1 MPYVCVPIHAHVWL
15 SIPAGLSLCALCA
28 LYVCLRGS
36 RACLP
41 LIAPHLS
48 LSALCLY
55 HEVLGNGRD
64 PPPRRNHGQRRFA
77 TQSFSHEG
85 GSLGRARCSMF
96 GCGMAAASCGTCAA
110 HAAHVRHMCAAAERE
125 DRCMCGTCEAAEREG
140 RCMCGTCEAA
150 EREGRCMCGTC
161 EAVER
166 EGRCMCG
173 TCVAPAALISTL
185 AASDLPVISSLLSPP
200 SRPQVRCLKYFDF
213 LKDEAFVQRRAG
225 APSTR
230 CMRKLQ
236 EKVRCLTAG
245 SIVDRARRWGVCKQ
259 CRRDGQKTL
268 DCDSELRPRPAGYT
282 TTNSSV
288 ARRCKSGSSWW
299 AI

>member
-1 MPYVCVPIHAHVWL
+1 MLLRPSDSIYQLGLGVLRTLRFNYTHGFNVTGRPLDVLPISLLDEHIAPRDAWRIRDGSMIHRNAWDVVCGDADQGLFIHVFL
-15 SIPAGLSLCALCA
+15 VL
-28 LYVCLRGS
+28 LRGKTF
-36 RACLP
+36 AFP
-41 LIAPHLS
+41 LREP
-48 LSALCLY
+48 
-55 HEVLGNGRD
+55 
-64 PPPRRNHGQRRFA
+64 
-77 TQSFSHEG
+77 SF
-85 GSLGRARCSMF
+85 
-96 GCGMAAASCGTCAA
+96 
-110 HAAHVRHMCAAAERE
+110 
-125 DRCMCGTCEAAEREG
+125 
-140 RCMCGTCEAA
+140 
-150 EREGRCMCGTC
+150 
-161 EAVER
+161 
-166 EGRCMCG
+166 
-173 TCVAPAALISTL
+173 TL
-185 AASDLPVISSLLSPP
+185 HHFYGPNKPWAKK
-200 SRPQVRCLKYFDF
+200 VRCLKYFDF

>member
-1 MPYVCVPIHAHVWL
+1 
-15 SIPAGLSLCALCA
+15 
-28 LYVCLRGS
+28 
-36 RACLP
+36 
-41 LIAPHLS
+41 
-48 LSALCLY
+48 
-55 HEVLGNGRD
+55 
-64 PPPRRNHGQRRFA
+64 
-77 TQSFSHEG
+77 
-85 GSLGRARCSMF
+85 
-96 GCGMAAASCGTCAA
+96 
-110 HAAHVRHMCAAAERE
+110 
-125 DRCMCGTCEAAEREG
+125 
-140 RCMCGTCEAA
+140 
-150 EREGRCMCGTC
+150 
-161 EAVER
+161 
-166 EGRCMCG
+166 MCG